1 MSRPV
6 LPEGTIF
13 AGDYRIGPLIAHG
26 GMGAVYS
33 VQQLSTGRERALKVM
48 HPQLVEN
55 AELRGRFAQEARI
68 GAKIGSSHVVDV
80 TAAGIDDASGLPY
93 LVMEHLEGQDLA
105 RAVRENGP
113 FSPAEVA
120 TIVTQLGHALAAAHA
135 AGIVHRD
142 LKPENVFLARERRAD
157 SALSVKIL
165 DFGIAKLLEGGTTN
179 TVAMGSPLWLA
190 PEQTEPGPVG
200 QAADIWSFGLVV
212 YFLLVGSSYWRCVQ
226 AGSPSVPAIL
236 KEVLFDP
243 IVAPSERAASVGR
256 SLPPGFDAWFGRA
269 VVRDPRGRFHSVDEA
284 LARLLPVLAGQG
296 PTSNRDGASM
306 RPPASQSGATDPS
319 ATFTYVAATLGF
331 MVLAASGVA
340 AWWVLRKKPLPD
352 VTPTTTSASVVASAS
367 AEPSLHASAS
377 ASALAS
383 VAPPPSVSAVADAA
397 PPPTV
402 AHPAL
407 PVEGK
412 LPDGAAQK
420 VIGDHNAQVRAC
432 YNEAV
437 RRNPALEGT
446 LVVRFV
452 IGLDGAVKSVSDGG
466 STIHDPVFRSCVWD
480 EIRTWRFP
488 KPVGGDV
495 IVDLP
500 YRFETV
506 KAP

>member
-13 AGDYRIGPLIAHG
+13 AGDYRVGSLIAHG
-26 GMGAVYS
+26 GMGTVYA
-33 VQQLSTGRERALKVM
+33 VQQLSTGRDRALKVM

-55 AELRGRFAQEARI
+55 AELRGRFTQEARI

-80 TAAGIDDASGLPY
+80 TAAGIDEATGLPY
-93 LVMEHLEGQDLA
+93 LVMEHLEGQDLG
-105 RAVRENGP
+105 RAVRENGAFP
-113 FSPAEVA
+113 AAEVA
-120 TIVTQLGHALAAAHA
+120 TIVSQLGHALAAAHA

-157 SALSVKIL
+157 SSLSVKIL
-165 DFGIAKLLEGGTTN
+165 DFGIAKLLEGGMTN

-200 QAADIWSFGLVV
+200 PAADIWSFGLVV
-212 YFLLVGSSYWRCVQ
+212 YFLLVGTSYWRCVQ

-243 IVAPSERAASVGR
+243 IVAPSERAALVGR
-256 SLPPGFDAWFGRA
+256 TLPPGFDTWFARA
-269 VVRDPRGRFHSVDEA
+269 VVRDPKGRFATIDEA
-284 LARLLPVLAGQG
+284 ITKLLPVLAGQV
-296 PTSNRDGASM
+296 PPSQRDASVT
-306 RPPASQSGATDPS
+306 RPPASVGSDPS

-340 AWWVLRKKPLPD
+340 AWWVLRKKPVTPD
-352 VTPTTTSASVVASAS
+352 VTAVTASASVTAPAPSVTFSAPAPADASAPVVD
-367 AEPSLHASAS
+367 AAID
-377 ASALAS
+377 
-383 VAPPPSVSAVADAA
+383 VAPA
-397 PPPTV
+397 PPTATHRAV
-402 AHPAL
+402 L
-407 PVEGK
+407 PIEGK

-420 VIGDHNAQVRAC
+420 VIGEHSAQVRAC
-432 YNEAV
+432 YNDAV
-437 RRNPALEGT
+437 RKNPSLDGT

-452 IGLDGAVKSVSDGG
+452 IATDGTVKSVSDGG

-488 KPVGGDV
+488 KPVGGEV
-495 IVDLP
+495 TVDLP